1 MQTVARAALPRI
13 LSVLEIMTAALLFV
27 MMALTFVDVIGR
39 YVFTA
44 PIFGAAEMIQFLLA
58 MTIFGGLSLVNARD
72 DHITVELFE
81 PFVKHRIPRL
91 HRFLVQAFSV
101 VVMAIIAREM
111 TVFAIETHELG
122 SRTVVLEWPLVTVV
136 GTIAALSVV
145 SLVAQ
150 ILGLMLPEQRHTTLD
165 HGEPL

>member
-1 MQTVARAALPRI
+1 MQAFARAVLPR
-13 LSVLEIMTAALLFV
+13 LLAVLEILSAVLLFV

-39 YVFTA
+39 YFFTA

-58 MTIFGGLSLVNARD
+58 MTIFGGLCLINARD

-81 PFVKHRIPRL
+81 HWLKRRIPRL
-91 HRFLVQAFSV
+91 QPILVQSFSV
-101 VVMAIIAREM
+101 IVMAIIAREL
-111 TVFAIETHELG
+111 TIFAIDAHELG
-122 SRTVVLEWPLVTVV
+122 SRTVVLEWPVVFVAGTVAV
-136 GTIAALSVV
+136 LSVV

-150 ILGLMLPEQRHTTLD
+150 ILGLMLPPHEHSALD